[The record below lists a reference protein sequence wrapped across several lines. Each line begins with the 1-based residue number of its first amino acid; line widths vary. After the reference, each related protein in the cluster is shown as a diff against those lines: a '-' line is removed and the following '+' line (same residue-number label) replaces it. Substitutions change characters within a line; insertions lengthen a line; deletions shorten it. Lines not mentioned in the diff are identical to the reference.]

1 MSADGQI
8 CLHCGNL
15 GLLDYL
21 ARYWSALV
29 LGKSSGAGSKHLEP
43 GQLPF
48 KLSGRSRALLD
59 KDATARVAAV
69 SLRDFLF
76 N

>member
-1 MSADGQI
+1 M
-8 CLHCGNL
+8 

-29 LGKSSGAGSKHLEP
+29 LQGKSSGAGSKHLEP
-43 GQLPF
+43 GELPF
-48 KLSGRSRALLD
+48 ELCGRSMALLD

-69 SLRDFLF
+69 SLRDFFLIKIHWGD
-76 N
+76 